1 MLNATMNARLTIMY
15 SLHYVT
21 FTAWINYVQC

>member
-1 MLNATMNARLTIMY
+1 MLNAMLNAQLTIAY

-21 FTAWINYVQC
+21 FTAWINYAQC